1 MGYWLTL
8 RARSQCRRGYHED
21 GGAKAEHKQ
30 SLQEADCIVTLPI
43 PYRTGRK
50 MLSGPEI
57 VSVTIFQPA
66 LPYRTRRCALRMA
79 FWKANSTVPLRVCW
93 RMAWSWFGLALKK
106 TRRRSRHICIRG
118 MPVAASRRGRSPQE
132 AVLLLSCSCVIAD
145 RALGGVIH
153 RQAYPKAHRCASDSK
168 ILLRFKIQG
177 CANPQ
182 ETKRNGLEK

>member
-118 MPVAASRRGRSPQE
+118 MPVGESRSDPGAAEGRKPAGAEPPRGGAVALVFVRHCRSGIGWSYPQ
-132 AVLLLSCSCVIAD
+132 AGLPQSS
-145 RALGGVIH
+145 
-153 RQAYPKAHRCASDSK
+153 P
-168 ILLRFKIQG
+168 LRFRFKDSS
-177 CANPQ
+177 
-182 ETKRNGLEK
+182 